1 MVFRLA
7 FLSFIFTL
15 LLFSCQD
22 KKSTVQETPLRIQT
36 TVKEKPDNK
45 HLKRITHKNAVDFLT
60 EYGKKHLENKVRIE
74 TDFGNIEIELYEE
87 TPLHRANFIHIVK
100 RGFLNTTSFY
110 RVSKG
115 FVIQGGNSDGWDMSR
130 LKRQIGDF
138 QIPAEL
144 NSNFKHNY
152 GTVAMARLWKGNPE
166 KKSSPWEFYIVVDP
180 KGSHHLNNEH
190 TIIGKVTKG
199 MDVAEKISLVEV
211 DESEWPVKD
220 VFMKAFVI
228 FH

>member
-1 MVFRLA
+1 MVFRLN
-7 FLSFIFTL
+7 FLCYIVT

-22 KKSTVQETPLRIQT
+22 KKSTLQESSIPIQST
-36 TVKEKPDNK
+36 AKEKTIHENTE
-45 HLKRITHKNAVDFLT
+45 RITHKNAVYFLT

-74 TDFGNIEIELYEE
+74 TDFGNIEIELYNE

-100 RGFLNTTSFY
+100 RGFLSTTSFY

-115 FVIQGGNSDGWDMSR
+115 FVIQGGNSDSWDMSR

-138 QIPAEL
+138 QIPAEF
-144 NSNFKHNY
+144 NTNFKHSY
-152 GTVAMARLWKGNPE
+152 GTVAMARLWKGNPK

-180 KGSHHLNNEH
+180 KGAHHLNNEH

-199 MDVAEKISLVEV
+199 MDVVEKISLVEV
-211 DESEWPVKD
+211 DKSEWPTKD
-220 VFMKAFVI
+220 VFMKASI
-228 FH
+228 IK